1 MKYVELNLV
10 WIEEENNLVL
20 RSFKKFYKFINKLIE
35 KRVNC
40 RELFKLKE
48 HLQRSL
54 IWYFIVNTNNK
65 WIKNVQRL
73 IGE

>member
-40 RELFKLKE
+40 RELFILKE
-48 HLQRSL
+48 YLQRSL
-54 IWYFIVNTNNK
+54 IWYIILNNKNK

-73 IGE
+73 MSE